1 MIPQNKF
8 NILIKDAAF
17 RYHPDDEVPVFE
29 NLNFEVGARENIFI
43 LGNSSSGKS
52 SLVKAI
58 MGLLHLSEGSYM
70 SFDKNMKDPSAR
82 TLHTIR
88 RKIGILPDR
97 GILINHLSVEGN
109 LIFPL
114 RFISNYSKQKCHEI
128 VSGIIKEHDLFSV
141 QDCLPFE
148 LSINMI
154 KTVALLRALLF
165 EPALLI
171 LDDPFEGLD
180 GDGVRFFQMVFN
192 QLKKS
197 AQTSILMLSRKPVL
211 IPGVFDRFCEIT
223 TGGVKTVDPSR
234 IEKLQRA
241 CVVSTSASSGETPM
255 E

>member
-1 MIPQNKF
+1 MIPQKKF
-8 NILIKDAAF
+8 NILIKDASF

-29 NLNFEVGARENIFI
+29 SLNFELRTGENVFV

-58 MGLLHLSEGSYM
+58 LGLLHLSEGSYEA
-70 SFDKNMKDPSAR
+70 FDKNMKDPSVR

-109 LIFPL
+109 LRFPL
-114 RFISNYSKQKCHEI
+114 RFIANYSKQKCHEI
-128 VSGIIKEHDLFSV
+128 VSGIIKEHDLFSI

-154 KTVALLRALLF
+154 KTVGLLRALLF

-180 GDGVRFFQMVFN
+180 GEGVRFFQMVFN

-197 AQTSILMLSRKPVL
+197 TQTSILMLSRKPVL
-211 IPGVFDRFCEIT
+211 IPGVFDRFCEVT
-223 TGGVKTVDPSR
+223 SGGIKTVDSSR
-234 IEKLQRA
+234 IEELERA
-241 CVVSTSASSGETPM
+241 CSLYTPGSPGEILKT
-255 E
+255 